1 MYGSNKKGAADSE
14 FSNSLKLMQSSY
26 EQLQN
31 ILSYKETP
39 LSYLRISILYSIPL
53 IGLIYA
59 LYHTAKLNVKFFIL
73 GFVLTIAAGIGAFV
87 NFGKI
92 EIGLLAVVTSISI
105 WAIISLIVDI
115 QRRRKFISSREIW
128 KKLQPHPQLEAKSEI
143 FSGLSDKVTATFSWI
158 LPIPFIFLI
167 CVPILFYNDIMK
179 HQEDLSTFNSK
190 ISYNQL
196 DEKDS
201 AKVTVDK
208 SAKKDAAK
216 VTVDKPAEKDA
227 AKVTVDKS
235 AEKDAAKVIVD
246 KPAEKDA
253 AKVTV
258 DKTAEKDA
266 AKVTVDKPAEK
277 NKAENEQAE
286 AMETLVKFHEY
297 ITRKEYK
304 KAYDCYCQKLRNSSN
319 YQKWSE
325 GFKTTVSSKVSNLEI
340 VGASNDEYTIKFNL
354 EAVDNPGGTRNFN
367 GTAVITKEN
376 NAWKI
381 YSVNH
386 KRIN

>member
-1 MYGSNKKGAADSE
+1 M
-14 FSNSLKLMQSSY
+14 
-26 EQLQN
+26 
-31 ILSYKETP
+31 
-39 LSYLRISILYSIPL
+39 YSIPL

-128 KKLQPHPQLEAKSEI
+128 KKL
-143 FSGLSDKVTATFSWI
+143 
-158 LPIPFIFLI
+158 
-167 CVPILFYNDIMK
+167 
-179 HQEDLSTFNSK
+179 
-190 ISYNQL
+190 
-196 DEKDS
+196 
-201 AKVTVDK
+201 
-208 SAKKDAAK
+208 
-216 VTVDKPAEKDA
+216 
-227 AKVTVDKS
+227 
-235 AEKDAAKVIVD
+235 
-246 KPAEKDA
+246 
-253 AKVTV
+253 
-258 DKTAEKDA
+258 
-266 AKVTVDKPAEK
+266 
-277 NKAENEQAE
+277 
-286 AMETLVKFHEY
+286 
-297 ITRKEYK
+297 
-304 KAYDCYCQKLRNSSN
+304 RNSSN

-340 VGASNDEYTIKFNL
+340 IGAANNEYTIKFNL

-367 GTAVITKEN
+367 GTAVIVKEN